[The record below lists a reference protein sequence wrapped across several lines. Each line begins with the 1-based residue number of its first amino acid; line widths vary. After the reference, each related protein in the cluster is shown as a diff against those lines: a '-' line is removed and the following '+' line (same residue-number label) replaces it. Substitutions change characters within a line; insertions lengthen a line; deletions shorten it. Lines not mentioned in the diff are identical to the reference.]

1 MPDDWP
7 HLRPENPAEPQPGPV
22 SGQKPSIEELWE
34 AKAAEALKS
43 QQAASAAKS
52 QQAASGIPSGWSGVQ
67 DGIVNKL
74 LALPE
79 YQAATPVIDI
89 NMPELDVMRWLIDCD
104 PHQYDQ
110 ARLTKTMLLLAARY
124 PTPQPIMDAAMN
136 CIAAKKNV
144 MSAHETIKVSGENSR
159 QLWDMVN
166 AYLTSKGRPFGN
178 QQSGNPPA
186 I

>member
-1 MPDDWP
+1 MPDEWP
-7 HLRPENPAEPQPGPV
+7 HLRAEQSPTGPTERTT
-22 SGQKPSIEELWE
+22 PSIEEQWE

-43 QQAASAAKS
+43 QQAAS
-52 QQAASGIPSGWSGVQ
+52 GIPTGWIGVK

-104 PHQYDQ
+104 PHQYDGT
-110 ARLTKTMLLLAARY
+110 RLTKTMLLLAARY

-144 MSAHETIKVSGENSR
+144 MAAQETIKKSGESSR

-166 AYLTSKGRPFGN
+166 AYLANKGKPFGN
-178 QQSGNPPA
+178 QQSGNNPA
-186 I
+186 S

>member
-1 MPDDWP
+1 MADEWP
-7 HLRPENPAEPQPGPV
+7 HLRAEHSPTGPTERTT
-22 SGQKPSIEELWE
+22 PSIEEQWE

-43 QQAASAAKS
+43 QQAASTAKS
-52 QQAASGIPSGWSGVQ
+52 NQAASGIPAGWNGV
-67 DGIVNKL
+67 DDRIVSRL

-89 NMPELDVMRWLIDCD
+89 NMPELELMRWLIDCD
-104 PHQYDQ
+104 PHQYDS
-110 ARLTKTMLLLAARY
+110 ARLTKTMLLLATRY
-124 PTPQPIMDAAMN
+124 PTPQPIMEAAMN

-144 MSAHETIKVSGENSR
+144 MTAQETIKVSGERSR

-166 AYLTSKGRPFGN
+166 TYLTSKGRPFGN

>member
-1 MPDDWP
+1 MPDEWP
-7 HLRPENPAEPQPGPV
+7 HLRAEQSPTGPTERTT
-22 SGQKPSIEELWE
+22 PSIEEQWE

-43 QQAASAAKS
+43 QQAAS
-52 QQAASGIPSGWSGVQ
+52 GIPTGWIGVK

-89 NMPELDVMRWLIDCD
+89 NMPELDVMRWL
-104 PHQYDQ
+104 
-110 ARLTKTMLLLAARY
+110 TKTMLLLAARY

-144 MSAHETIKVSGENSR
+144 MAAQETIKKSGESSR

-166 AYLTSKGRPFGN
+166 AYLANKGKPFGN
-178 QQSGNPPA
+178 QQSGNNPA
-186 I
+186 S